1 MDQDIDS
8 FQWLAT
14 IDFGKTL
21 NELELLNCQVM
32 TRSIKFKCRLF
43 AYAIKER
50 KVVLAY
56 IIIEYDAEL
65 D

>member
-1 MDQDIDS
+1 
-8 FQWLAT
+8 
-14 IDFGKTL
+14 
-21 NELELLNCQVM
+21 M